1 MTKSYGGQNMV
12 GRLRRVLVRR
22 PDEAFANADPAE
34 WHYSAQP
41 DLAEAQR
48 EHDEFAAIL
57 RAAGAEVVY
66 HDEPL
71 PGMADAIFVQDPAT
85 VTDAGAVILS
95 MGKPLRRGEGA
106 AMARGLEAAGVP
118 IHASLDGD
126 ARAEGGNLLWI
137 DKHTLAAGVGLRTN
151 PEGVRQL
158 AGAVAS
164 LGVEVVPIQMPQDA
178 SDPNACLHLLSF
190 ISLIAHDL
198 AVAYRP
204 LMPGDLARRLE
215 GRGFR
220 FVEVSDEE
228 YQRMAANVLALAPR
242 KSLMLEGNPV
252 TQRRLEAAGCEVFTY
267 RGDEICHKAE
277 GGPTCLARPI
287 LRED

>member
-34 WHYSAQP
+34 WHYAAKP
-41 DLAEAQR
+41 DLEEAQR

-57 RAAGAEVVY
+57 RATGAEVIY

-85 VTDAGAVILS
+85 VTDAGAITLS

-106 AMARGLEAAGVP
+106 AMARSLEAAGVP

-126 ARAEGGNLLWI
+126 ARAEGGDLLWI

-151 PEGVRQL
+151 AEGVRQL
-158 AGAVAS
+158 GEAVA
-164 LGVEVVPIQMPQDA
+164 G
-178 SDPNACLHLLSF
+178 NH
-190 ISLIAHDL
+190 
-198 AVAYRP
+198 
-204 LMPGDLARRLE
+204 
-215 GRGFR
+215 
-220 FVEVSDEE
+220 
-228 YQRMAANVLALAPR
+228 R
-242 KSLMLEGNPV
+242 KL
-252 TQRRLEAAGCEVFTY
+252 F
-267 RGDEICHKAE
+267 
-277 GGPTCLARPI
+277 
-287 LRED
+287 